1 MIQTQVRDEFESS
14 EIQHKLEEVMKALLP
29 IFLFFLMVMFLM
41 SCEDSMDPEGDSDPM
56 VESDS
61 IAAAAKVDSANQ
73 ALEDELYDFISQI
86 EDDIID
92 GPSDIDFTLSNSLYK
107 KALELDPENLDANFG
122 AGLTEVL
129 IITQDAELQNVFDV
143 WEAFIDTGT
152 VFEPQSGGA
161 ALFSMSNLYPIF
173 LANNSIPGASEHEIT
188 RSYFNLMKMGVADPP
203 TIELIQIVIEKNLI
217 PKLEFAIERF
227 DIVDDQSDYTFT
239 VTPRMLGDEDEDPL
253 ELDLTEIFLME
264 TQLNLIWS
272 VSNMIVAYSFEF
284 GVYDSIA
291 IINSLSQGSGFL
303 ALRANGA
310 AAMSDA
316 KASLLAAS
324 SKLDE
329 AIDFL
334 KGETDDQSDD
344 IIKIS
349 PDDLHASDLELIV
362 QDNADFREYLINGW
376 TLTEDWDGLSDTP
389 DEPLTFKFSSLFD
402 NPIVDHKELLPP
414 YTVRVKRD
422 SSHYHDYGEG
432 SIFIT
437 TDITV
442 ETEAF
447 HHYFRSITWSED
459 MLTEEGDSS
468 ISIPEFSRIVDSLI
482 TDLQDLDGVT
492 YFNIYIEWS
501 GNLFPGTNDIS
512 TDVSYFYEVKVF
524 DRIFFAAVVT
534 FEDENFDE
542 WIFPNPSFNGFLPDL
557 STDDEFKRIF
567 GIVESDFEKEFY
579 IYFDIDLG
587 LDKRGRNSENS
598 DLSKTISFLTPW
610 LK

>member
-1 MIQTQVRDEFESS
+1 
-14 EIQHKLEEVMKALLP
+14 MKVLLTS
-29 IFLFFLMVMFLM
+29 FLLVLMVMFLM
-41 SCEDSMDPEGDSDPM
+41 SCEESMDPDDDSDTMGEP
-56 VESDS
+56 DS
-61 IAAAAKVDSANQ
+61 GGAVAKVEEANN
-73 ALEDELYDFISQI
+73 ALEDELFTFISRF
-86 EDDIID
+86 DDHLID
-92 GPSDIDFTLSNSLYK
+92 GPGDIDFALSNSLYRE
-107 KALELDPENLDANFG
+107 ALELDPENLDANFG

-152 VFEPQSGGA
+152 VFEPESGGGA

-203 TIELIQIVIEKNLI
+203 TFELIQIVIEDNLI
-217 PKLEFAIERF
+217 PKLEYAIERF

-239 VTPRMLGDEDEDPL
+239 VTPKMLGDLDEDSL

-284 GVYDSIA
+284 GAYDSIA

-310 AAMSDA
+310 AAMSNA
-316 KASLLAAS
+316 KSTLLTAS

-362 QDNADFREYLINGW
+362 QDNADFREYLMSGW
-376 TLTEDWDGLSDTP
+376 TLTEDWDGISDTP
-389 DEPLTFKFSSLFD
+389 DEPLTFVFSSLFD
-402 NPIVDHKELLPP
+402 NPFLDHKELLPP
-414 YTVRVKRD
+414 YTVQVKRD
-422 SSHYHDYGEG
+422 SSHFHDFEEG
-432 SIFIT
+432 SIQIV
-437 TDITV
+437 TDITS
-442 ETEAF
+442 ETEGF
-447 HHYFRSITWSED
+447 YRYFRSLYWDNGEF
-459 MLTEEGDSS
+459 TEEVDIT
-468 ISIPEFSRIVDSLI
+468 ISIPEFSRIVDSLNTRFQELNFNYYHI
-482 TDLQDLDGVT
+482 TID
-492 YFNIYIEWS
+492 WS
-501 GNLFPGTNDIS
+501 GNIIIGSNNIV
-512 TDVSYFYEVKVF
+512 TDVFFYYEVEVF
-524 DRIFFAAVVT
+524 DRIFFSAVVT
-534 FEDENFDE
+534 FEADNFDE
-542 WIFPNPSFNGFLPDL
+542 WIFPNPSFNGFLPDIN
-557 STDDEFKRIF
+557 TDDEFKRIF

-579 IYFDIDLG
+579 IDFDIDLG

-598 DLSKTISFLTPW
+598 DLGKSISFLTPW